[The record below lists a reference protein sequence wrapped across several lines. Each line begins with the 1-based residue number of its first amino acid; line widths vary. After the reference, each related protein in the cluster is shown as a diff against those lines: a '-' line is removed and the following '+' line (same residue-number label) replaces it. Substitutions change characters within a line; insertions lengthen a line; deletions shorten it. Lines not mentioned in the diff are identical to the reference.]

1 MTSEITQEEV
11 SEVKTNEVVVHS
23 KNPKR
28 VAAGKKSVEARLR
41 NAEAR
46 KKESER
52 LRKENLKLKEI
63 TKVDDDEEIKEIKVY
78 KNYIPLSLAII
89 GVVGGGLYYYIN
101 KKKEPKVEPKE
112 KVIFERKKEI
122 DPFEFR

>member
-1 MTSEITQEEV
+1 MTSEIKEELEN
-11 SEVKTNEVVVHS
+11 EVKQVKT

-63 TKVDDDEEIKEIKVY
+63 TKVDDDDEETEEIKEIKVN
-78 KNYIPLSLAII
+78 KNYIPICLTII
-89 GVVGGGLYYYIN
+89 GVVGAGIYFYN
-101 KKKEPKVEPKE
+101 KKPPIKSPPVIQRIEP
-112 KVIFERKKEI
+112 KKEI
-122 DPFEFR
+122 DPFEFN